1 MMSSYA
7 SLSSHLKISSSH
19 HFQRAEMPEVLVI
32 QRLPIQWQFGFLA
45 AERTLSDVLVFEKE
59 RQCLATLKSKRNG
72 TYLKGTWQL
81 HLFHKCSSRQKET
94 AKRLVGIAATELITC
109 TWSSFMECPCFCPIY
124 HHVQTFSHPGPKN
137 WGQFRP
143 KKLVHQR
150 IWTSGASSAIQ
161 SRKPE
166 SMHWSLAR

>member
-1 MMSSYA
+1 
-7 SLSSHLKISSSH
+7 
-19 HFQRAEMPEVLVI
+19 MPEVLVI

-45 AERTLSDVLVFEKE
+45 AEQTLSDVLVFEKE

-124 HHVQTFSHPGPKN
+124 HHVQTVCKRFLTQDPRIEASSDPKN
-137 WGQFRP
+137 WS
-143 KKLVHQR
+143 KNLHLWSKLCHPVAKTWVNAL
-150 IWTSGASSAIQ
+150 IFG
-161 SRKPE
+161 KVNVF
-166 SMHWSLAR
+166 